1 MFQPK
6 TAKIALLV
14 VVVVLAIGVFYAYAQ
29 IQTTVNQPVSISLQ
43 ADYVQRLIPVQDI
56 GVIKEG
62 KANLPLTL
70 SGNVVIVVNG
80 MRITADSAVV
90 NFGSNLIELNGGS
103 VRIELPGSPTS
114 IGIRDRP

>member
-14 VVVVLAIGVFYAYAQ
+14 VILVLVIGVFYAYAQ

-43 ADYVQRLIPVQDI
+43 ADSVERLIPVQDI

-70 SGNVVIVVNG
+70 SGGVMIVVNG
-80 MRITADSAVV
+80 VRITAASAVYQY
-90 NFGSNLIELNGGS
+90 GSNVIELNGGS
-103 VRIELPGSPTS
+103 VRVELPASPGS
-114 IGIRDRP
+114 IGVKDR